1 MQNPRLTFKGETRV
15 FAFSRITDRQNSI
28 SRGMIDPTRKLQEL
42 LMGRL
47 QDSMLRLVKPFTH
60 RDYALL
66 ASALMISTFAAGMW
80 AVAMVYQ
87 VRRLGGGPL
96 ELSMVATSNAVG
108 LLALAARRHH
118 GRQIFLPENSYLG
131 AATVGAH
138 HECGSPT
145 GTHGCHH
152 PVASHAHQLPRRCR
166 ISILLPGIFRAAASH
181 LAPEGS
187 SGRQRT

>member
-1 MQNPRLTFKGETRV
+1 
-15 FAFSRITDRQNSI
+15 
-28 SRGMIDPTRKLQEL
+28 
-42 LMGRL
+42 MGRL

-66 ASALMISTFAAGMW
+66 ASALIISTFAAGMW

-108 LLALAARRHH
+108 ATCLGAARRHF
-118 GRQIFLPENSYLG
+118 GRQIFLPKNCRLG
-131 AATVGAH
+131 TATVGAH
-138 HECGSPT
+138 HERDGPT
-145 GTHGCHH
+145 GTDWCYH
-152 PVASHAHQLPRRCR
+152 PMASHAHQLPRRCR
-166 ISILLPGIFRAAASH
+166 ICILLPGIFRTTAAH

-187 SGRQRT
+187 AGRQRT